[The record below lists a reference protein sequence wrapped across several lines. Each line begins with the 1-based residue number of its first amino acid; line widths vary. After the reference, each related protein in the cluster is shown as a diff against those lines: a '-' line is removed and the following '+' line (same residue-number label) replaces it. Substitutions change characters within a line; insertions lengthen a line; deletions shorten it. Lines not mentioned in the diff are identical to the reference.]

1 MGSPSDIHILR
12 NILTENGLPADQI
25 IDELEGENEEDDV
38 EITTSVDTPKE
49 VPEEVKEES
58 SVFDDTIRRA
68 LKLSDEEPIPT
79 VKGRYQLPA
88 AFGGSFNIKVSS
100 SDMDVWDKLFE
111 VTPPKVGKTTG
122 QTRGSGNGEVA
133 LYWLYK
139 FTPTS
144 LNVRDGRG
152 GNNPDLFIDNVG
164 VEVKNFKSNVGKIQ
178 IGRYGS
184 KHHAMALL
192 RIVLGMSSLLSSL
205 NFKDG
210 RITGK
215 NVSPQ
220 TWTGLELMNAFKNI
234 EKLEEIDLDQLANS
248 WGEVFGPI
256 QSNLKAL
263 HKELG
268 EYDDSGEAAEKL
280 VKMIV
285 LEVFENKP
293 QEGGYIVN
301 VQSGGDCMF
310 YNITFDKIHENT
322 RILKSISSNQGLLS
336 VNFNELFV

>member
-1 MGSPSDIHILR
+1 
-12 NILTENGLPADQI
+12 
-25 IDELEGENEEDDV
+25 
-38 EITTSVDTPKE
+38 
-49 VPEEVKEES
+49 
-58 SVFDDTIRRA
+58 
-68 LKLSDEEPIPT
+68 
-79 VKGRYQLPA
+79 
-88 AFGGSFNIKVSS
+88 
-100 SDMDVWDKLFE
+100 
-111 VTPPKVGKTTG
+111 
-122 QTRGSGNGEVA
+122 
-133 LYWLYK
+133 
-139 FTPTS
+139 
-144 LNVRDGRG
+144 
-152 GNNPDLFIDNVG
+152 
-164 VEVKNFKSNVGKIQ
+164 
-178 IGRYGS
+178 
-184 KHHAMALL
+184 
-192 RIVLGMSSLLSSL
+192 
-205 NFKDG
+205 
-210 RITGK
+210 
-215 NVSPQ
+215 
-220 TWTGLELMNAFKNI
+220 MNAFKNI